1 MSPQGW
7 FPSASVSPVTASL
20 ERKEKGV
27 EGGAEIRR
35 RKHPVFRPEL
45 KGQLLY
51 NLSGTGLVLLV

>member
-7 FPSASVSPVTASL
+7 FSSDSVSPVTASL

-35 RKHPVFRPEL
+35 RKHRIFGPEL
-45 KGQLLY
+45 KGQ
-51 NLSGTGLVLLV
+51 